1 MIEGKLVDSV
11 LEDLSCPLPFLG
23 GIPRS
28 SFKYLLKLGNL
39 AKFVF
44 EVENLLL
51 LLINFLAENI
61 FLAPMLGTP
70 FGGEEL
76 PK

>member
-23 GIPRS
+23 GMPRP
-28 SFKYLLKLGNL
+28 SFKYLLQLGNL
-39 AKFVF
+39 TKFAF

-61 FLAPMLGTP
+61 FLAPMLDTP

-76 PK
+76 PQ